1 VNLGPGFTRRI
12 PLSGGKE
19 AELYVI
25 GREDAEERVAR
36 EAVEELIEASRYQR
50 RYSRR
55 LRDAVTVLRLL
66 ELDVGLMRD
75 RVAEV
80 LRTEELDDVDRS
92 LFRQLLDELDGERTG

>member
-1 VNLGPGFTRRI
+1 VNLGPGYMRRV
-12 PLSGGKE
+12 PLPGGK
-19 AELYVI
+19 AVELYVI
-25 GREDAEERVAR
+25 GREDPEERVAR

-66 ELDVGLMRD
+66 ELDVGLMRE

-80 LRTEELDDVDRS
+80 LQKEELDDVDRG
-92 LFRQLLDELDGERTG
+92 LFRQLLDDLDEGRTE